1 MAMTAT
7 LVDRIALVTGGGRGI
22 GREIALHL
30 AAAGADLALLG
41 PDEAELS
48 EAAAEIQRRGRR
60 AVVVTA
66 DVADESQVQQ
76 AVAQTRAALGPIGV
90 LINNAG
96 IVGPTAP
103 LWDVP
108 RSAWDHVLAVNL
120 TGAYLCCRAVVPDM
134 LQRREGKIINIASVA
149 GKMAYALRAPY
160 AVSKWGLIGLT
171 MTLAKE
177 LGPFNVQ
184 VNAVCPGPVEGP
196 RIRDII
202 QTRAAQQER
211 SVEEVYGE
219 YVSRAALGRFVQ
231 ATEVAQLV
239 AFLASPAAD
248 GVTGQA
254 WDVSAGYG
262 L

>member
-1 MAMTAT
+1 MTAT
-7 LVDRIALVTGGGRGI
+7 LHQRIALVTGGGRGI

-41 PDEAELS
+41 PVESELR
-48 EAAAEIQRRGRR
+48 EAAAEICRRGRR
-60 AVVVTA
+60 AIVLTA

-76 AVAQTRAALGPIGV
+76 AVAQTRAQLGSIDV
-90 LINNAG
+90 LVNNAA

-103 LWDVP
+103 LWDVA
-108 RSAWDHVLAVNL
+108 RSDWDRVLAVNL
-120 TGAYLCCRAVVPDM
+120 SGAYLCCRAAVPDM
-134 LQRREGKIINIASVA
+134 LQRRSGKIINIASVA

-171 MTLAKE
+171 LTLAKE
-177 LGPFNVQ
+177 LGPYNVQ

-202 QTRAAQQER
+202 HTRAAQQQR
-211 SVEEVYGE
+211 SAEEVYGE

-248 GVTGQA
+248 NVTGQA
-254 WDVSAGYG
+254 WDISAGYG